1 MAPKRTAQLL
11 FKGDLPDGRRY
22 ELVVLGG
29 RVLLEFYSGT
39 RRLNKVHVPKE
50 SGLEWATERLGV
62 PREDI
67 PHGLLDALLQAGEM
81 LQTNTVPCA
90 KLFLVPPFKLLTW
103 TPHALLAAHAHASPQ
118 VHLSVMAIILGQWM
132 LMNQQQVRSFCTVH

>member
-39 RRLNKVHVPKE
+39 RRINKVHVPKE
-50 SGLEWATERLGV
+50 NGVNWAAEKLGV
-62 PREDI
+62 AVDDI
-67 PHGLLDALLQAGEM
+67 PNGLLDALSKSGEM
-81 LQTNTVPCA
+81 L
-90 KLFLVPPFKLLTW
+90 F
-103 TPHALLAAHAHASPQ
+103 
-118 VHLSVMAIILGQWM
+118 
-132 LMNQQQVRSFCTVH
+132 